1 MGQFQISNTREKLE
15 KSSQSQNQNVEMFHS
30 RIVPL
35 TRKGF
40 FWDDPFF
47 TNVWEDFEKLR
58 SDIWK
63 GNQDFFSR
71 FQQTRQDQQVNSLQH
86 SRNLTF
92 NRNSFESDP
101 DFGLS
106 RRWLMP
112 KGIFDEDSAN
122 FQLKDQVLRV
132 KDDEN
137 KFEVSIDTHGFKPED
152 LQVRVQNNIVSISA
166 KHEEK
171 TSESNSKSYSSRQL
185 SKCFTLP
192 QGCKMDTVSSH
203 LSKDGLLII
212 SAPKPN
218 ANGQGAPRKIQIQ
231 TGPLDGGRTAPEE
244 NNSAP
249 RYRLVGSKLVKP
261 KFIDY

>member
-1 MGQFQISNTREKLE
+1 MSLPPIIYILFFLQ
-15 KSSQSQNQNVEMFHS
+15 
-30 RIVPL
+30 

-92 NRNSFESDP
+92 NRNSFESDS

-122 FQLKDQVLRV
+122 FQLK
-132 KDDEN
+132 
-137 KFEVSIDTHGFKPED
+137 
-152 LQVRVQNNIVSISA
+152 VRVLKMRLNHMLLYQS
-166 KHEEK
+166 
-171 TSESNSKSYSSRQL
+171 
-185 SKCFTLP
+185 
-192 QGCKMDTVSSH
+192 CKM
-203 LSKDGLLII
+203 
-212 SAPKPN
+212 APPIK
-218 ANGQGAPRKIQIQ
+218 
-231 TGPLDGGRTAPEE
+231 TLH
-244 NNSAP
+244 
-249 RYRLVGSKLVKP
+249 
-261 KFIDY
+261 

>member
-1 MGQFQISNTREKLE
+1 MGQFQISSSSIENRACE
-15 KSSQSQNQNVEMFHS
+15 KSNQIQNEEMLFPT

-58 SDIWK
+58 SEIWK

-71 FQQTRQDQQVNSLQH
+71 FRQTSQDQQVNALQH

-152 LQVRVQNNIVSISA
+152 LQVKVQNNIVSFSQTRGENKRI
-166 KHEEK
+166 KQQK
-171 TSESNSKSYSSRQL
+171 LFFPTTIKKLY
-185 SKCFTLP
+185 TLP
-192 QGCKMDTVSSH
+192 QGCKMDTVSSN

-212 SAPKPN
+212 SA
-218 ANGQGAPRKIQIQ
+218 
-231 TGPLDGGRTAPEE
+231 
-244 NNSAP
+244 
-249 RYRLVGSKLVKP
+249 
-261 KFIDY
+261 

>member
-1 MGQFQISNTREKLE
+1 MVLFLQ
-15 KSSQSQNQNVEMFHS
+15 
-30 RIVPL
+30 

-71 FQQTRQDQQVNSLQH
+71 FRQTSQDQQVNALQH

-106 RRWLMP
+106 KRWLMP

-122 FQLKDQVLRV
+122 FQLKVRLLKMKLNHKFSIKCKGTKNEV
-132 KDDEN
+132 KPYA
-137 KFEVSIDTHGFKPED
+137 S
-152 LQVRVQNNIVSISA
+152 
-166 KHEEK
+166 
-171 TSESNSKSYSSRQL
+171 L
-185 SKCFTLP
+185 SKL
-192 QGCKMDTVSSH
+192 
-203 LSKDGLLII
+203 
-212 SAPKPN
+212 
-218 ANGQGAPRKIQIQ
+218 
-231 TGPLDGGRTAPEE
+231 
-244 NNSAP
+244 
-249 RYRLVGSKLVKP
+249 
-261 KFIDY
+261 